1 MYNKEILDELVRQFG
16 TEATILFCQME
27 SMKNNML
34 YDSVEEDK
42 KHYQEPSEWSF
53 ERDWWKEHGEKLK
66 ETRFANR
73 QIKINLK

>member
-16 TEATILFCQME
+16 IEATILFCQME

-34 YDSVEEDK
+34 YDSIEEDRR
-42 KHYQEPSEWSF
+42 HHPEPNEWSF

-66 ETRFANR
+66 ETRFTNR